1 MTHDD
6 DSPALSDPG
15 GGPGEDLPV
24 QGPRYAREG
33 LLGQGGMGRVYA
45 ARDNLLRRQV
55 ALKVSATPELAGR
68 LAREAWITAQLEH
81 PGIVAV
87 YDAGETDGQIW
98 YTMRLIRGRTLRE
111 RLGECADPPHG
122 SSSCRTCTRPARPW
136 RTPTPWASCTA
147 T

>member
-1 MTHDD
+1 MIDDD

-15 GGPGEDLPV
+15 EGPGEDLPV

-87 YDAGETDGQIW
+87 YDAGETDG
-98 YTMRLIRGRTLRE
+98 
-111 RLGECADPPHG
+111 
-122 SSSCRTCTRPARPW
+122 
-136 RTPTPWASCTA
+136 
-147 T
+147 